1 MFLEVGK
8 MGEAVVGALY
18 AIGAFV
24 AENAGTILGVGAAA
38 ASAGAGVYSATK
50 GRPKGPKAPPPY
62 KPPPPPPPPKK
73 EPTPPPVPGIQ
84 EKEIGAGAMDER
96 RRILAALPNATK
108 NTYGGDSDATAPV
121 VKKRLLGGG
130 VGQETTGV

>member
-1 MFLEVGK
+1 MAETVFYVAAAIA
-8 MGEAVVGALY
+8 AVVGA
-18 AIGAFV
+18 
-24 AENAGTILGVGAAA
+24 GT
-38 ASAGAGVYSATK
+38 GVYSATQ
-50 GRPKGPKAPPPY
+50 RPSGPKAPPPPPPY
-62 KPPPPPPPPKK
+62 KPPPLPPPPKK
-73 EPTPPPVPGIQ
+73 EQAPPPVPGIQ

-108 NTYGGDSDATAPV
+108 NTYGGDSDTAAPV

>member
-8 MGEAVVGALY
+8 MAEAVVAGLYAVGAFIAENAAAIGATAAVVGA
-18 AIGAFV
+18 
-24 AENAGTILGVGAAA
+24 GVG
-38 ASAGAGVYSATK
+38 VYGATK
-50 GRPKGPKAPPPY
+50 GRPSGPKAPPPY
-62 KPPPPPPPPKK
+62 KPPPLPPPPKK
-73 EPTPPPVPGIQ
+73 EQAPPPVPGIE

-108 NTYGGDSDATAPV
+108 NTYGGDSDTAAPV